1 MQPQRPA
8 MAIAKILLM
17 VLNSSPFAG
26 QSHQNNM
33 HYNEDNTNLN
43 ITTETQRAQ
52 RKIFHFLGN
61 VEFHFNFGF
70 RDKQFHPLVRHS
82 REVLP

>member
-1 MQPQRPA
+1 KPQVAAATGDQIGRPYKA
-8 MAIAKILLM
+8 RFSCMTYLHLL
-17 VLNSSPFAG
+17 
-26 QSHQNNM
+26 
-33 HYNEDNTNLN
+33 
-43 ITTETQRAQ
+43 RAQ

-70 RDKQFHPLVRHS
+70 RDKQFHPFVRHS